1 MGFLSGVTPRGFLIM
16 VFASLGGLLFGF
28 DNGWWGTVL
37 GEQAFL
43 CDYGATIMVKGV
55 PTCNLTTSQQSAG
68 TGVGSAGI
76 MIGCAIA
83 MYLNNRIG
91 RQRSIFSL
99 AIISIIG
106 IVVEMTSAI
115 GSPARYGQ
123 FLAGKV
129 INSIAMGVACNVI
142 PIYLSE
148 TSPASARGFVIN
160 MYQTVQIIGVI
171 VASGSVYAVATRT
184 DKSGYLIPMGIQLL
198 APTLIL
204 AVVPFIPESPRWLVW
219 VGRKE
224 DAINASS
231 SLFKSEGNDFD
242 ASDYVHKLE
251 IAFQEQRE
259 EAQATGWRDLARQPD
274 LRRVLIAM
282 GIQSLQ
288 QAQGSSYMTNY
299 IVSFLIGVGVVNYFP
314 VIMGLY
320 CLYFVTI
327 CTGSFL
333 PDLIGRRPILLS
345 TSAFCAATLIIVS
358 ILTTAFADPSSS
370 VQKASI
376 ALIFLWYASF
386 GAQSPLIWIV
396 TAEAAPTRNREKVL
410 GLATFCG
417 FGVQLIITF
426 VAPYLQ
432 DPGFGNLGSK
442 IGFIWGAFSLIN
454 IAFVFFFVP
463 ETKGHS
469 LEQLDYLYENRVATR
484 KFKGYHFDDAV
495 LATNTNVV
503 DEITIEKS
511 DNRKNEL
518 EY

>member
-1 MGFLSGVTPRGFLIM
+1 MGIYEGITPRGALVMF
-16 VFASLGGLLFGF
+16 FASLGGLLFGF

-43 CDYGATIMVKGV
+43 CDYGASATVDGV
-55 PTCNLTTSQQSAG
+55 ETCNLTTSQQSAG

-76 MIGCAIA
+76 MLGCAIA
-83 MYLNNRIG
+83 MYLNNLIG
-91 RQRSIFSL
+91 RQKSIVAL
-99 AIISIIG
+99 AVISIIG
-106 IVVEMTSAI
+106 IVIEMTSAV
-115 GSPARYGQ
+115 GSSARYGQ

-129 INSIAMGVACNVI
+129 INSIAMGIACNVV

-148 TSPASARGFVIN
+148 TSVASARGFVIN
-160 MYQTVQIIGVI
+160 MYQMVQIVGVI

-184 DKSGYLIPMGIQLL
+184 DKSAYLIPMGIQMI
-198 APTLIL
+198 APSLIL
-204 AVVPFIPESPRWLVW
+204 MVVPFIPESPRWLVW

-224 DAINASS
+224 DAIKATET
-231 SLFKSEGNDFD
+231 LFKTETNGFD
-242 ASDYVHKLE
+242 AADYVHKLDA
-251 IAFQEQRE
+251 AFHEAKE
-259 EAQATGWRDLARQPD
+259 EARATGWGDLARQPD

-320 CLYFVTI
+320 CFYFVAI
-327 CTGSFL
+327 CTGNFL
-333 PDLIGRRPILLS
+333 PDMVGRRPILLS

-358 ILTTAFADPSSS
+358 ILTTAFADPSAS

-376 ALIFLWYASF
+376 ALIFLWYGSF
-386 GAQSPLIWIV
+386 GVQSPLIWTV

-426 VAPYLQ
+426 VAPYIQ
-432 DPGFGNLGSK
+432 DAGYGNIGSK

-484 KFKGYHFDDAV
+484 KFKGYHFDDEV
-495 LATNTNVV
+495 LATSANVV
-503 DEITIEKS
+503 DEIVVDDSEEKKQ
-511 DNRKNEL
+511 DL
-518 EY
+518 A

>member
-1 MGFLSGVTPRGFLIM
+1 MGIYQGITPRGALVM

-37 GEQAFL
+37 GETAFL
-43 CDYGATIMVKGV
+43 CDYGETIMVKGV
-55 PTCNLTTSQQSAG
+55 ETCNLSTSQQSAG

-76 MIGCAIA
+76 MLGCALA
-83 MYLNNRIG
+83 MYINNLIG
-91 RQRSIFSL
+91 RQKSIVTL
-99 AIISIIG
+99 ALISIVG
-106 IVVEMTSAI
+106 IVVEMTSAT
-115 GSPARYGQ
+115 GSSARYGQ
-123 FLAGKV
+123 FLAGKT
-129 INSIAMGVACNVI
+129 INSIAMGIACNVV

-148 TSPASARGFVIN
+148 TSVASARGFVIN
-160 MYQTVQIIGVI
+160 MYQMVQIIGVI
-171 VASGSVYAVATRT
+171 VASGSVYAVAARL
-184 DKSGYLIPMGIQLL
+184 DKSAYLIPMGIQFV

-204 AVVPFIPESPRWLVW
+204 LVVPFIPESPRWLVW

-224 DAINASS
+224 EAIRATEI
-231 SLFKSEGNDFD
+231 LFKTETNGFD
-242 ASDYVHKLE
+242 AVDYVDKLDA
-251 IAFQEQRE
+251 AFHEAKE
-259 EAQATGWRDLARQPD
+259 EAKATGWGDLARQPD
-274 LRRVLIAM
+274 LRRVLIAI

-299 IVSFLIGVGVVNYFP
+299 IVSFLVGVGVVNVFP

-320 CLYFVTI
+320 CLYFATI
-327 CTGSFL
+327 CTGNFL
-333 PDLIGRRPILLS
+333 PDIFGRRPILLS

-358 ILTTAFADPSSS
+358 ILTTAFADPSTS

-432 DPGFGNLGSK
+432 DVGYGNLGSK
-442 IGFIWGAFSLIN
+442 IGFIWGAFSMIN

-484 KFKGYHFDDAV
+484 KFKGYHFDDVV
-495 LATNTNVV
+495 LATSANQV
-503 DEITIEKS
+503 DEVVIDKHD
-511 DNRKNEL
+511 DNKEDL
-518 EY
+518 V